1 MSDVRD
7 AILDTCRRL
16 SAGGLITA
24 TEGNVSARDGES
36 LWITAGGVRKAELT
50 RDGLVRTDRAGR
62 VLEGRARPSSELPMH
77 LAVYAVRP
85 DVGGIVHAHPPY
97 ATAFAV
103 AGLAL
108 DQPILAEAV
117 LLMGAVPLVPY
128 EPPSTEALAH
138 AVGDTSQRAEVVL
151 LANHGAVALGATLA
165 QALERMQT
173 VEHLARVS
181 LLARLLGGAKPLP
194 AAQVEALLALAGAPY
209 RGRA

>member
-7 AILDTCRRL
+7 AILDVCRRL
-16 SAGGLITA
+16 QAGGLITA
-24 TEGNVSARDGES
+24 TEGNVSARDADGV
-36 LWITAGGVRKAELT
+36 WITAGGLRKGEMS

-62 VLEGRARPSSELPMH
+62 VLEGRLRPSSELPMH

-85 DVGGIVHAHPPY
+85 DVGAIVHAHPPH

-103 AGLAL
+103 AGIAL

-128 EPPSTEALAH
+128 EPPSTEALAR

-151 LANHGAVALGATLA
+151 LQNHGAVALGETLPR
-165 QALERMQT
+165 ALERMET

-181 LLARLLGGAKPLP
+181 LLARLLGGARPLS
-194 AAQVEALLALAGAPY
+194 AAKVEALLALGAAPY
-209 RGRA
+209 RRRA